1 MKRNLGI
8 IGPRQPYQNTGI
20 SGVLDLYDYHT
31 FKDDIP
37 TRLTVDSVSSIT
49 GNGWNGSEWTWG
61 VAANW
66 NFSGSGLVAPND
78 TLYYTVNTVS
88 GTQPAASLL
97 DSGHWFG
104 SITVTDSNSFT
115 LTERLKIPDRPNVA
129 YAFQWEIRTGSTSGP
144 IVFTSST
151 YNIIP
156 FNVSFPFSSSSYIE
170 GAIPELTFTANG
182 VSQGV
187 NFKVD
192 VTNNFNSND
201 FTNTNILTLQPTA
214 GSNNIAT
221 VGPVSLS
228 QQIRKDIL
236 IEGSEQYSVQVR
248 GAGVPDIGTGYFKT
262 TLGSTITQSF
272 TITDTSYFHSVLVSD
287 TSPDEGDTITV
298 TVEAY
303 DSASQII
310 NWEVN
315 YGSNVDDTDFYGGNP
330 NGSTTMSSTTNSNGR
345 HEASFNIFIN
355 EDFVTEGSETFTVKI
370 TNTVGQT
377 LGTSATVTIADTAT
391 LGTVSQTATSINEGD
406 TVTFTINVNGAA
418 QGLGNYYNY
427 YWRTIGL
434 TSASG
439 TPGKTTDFSDG
450 AIEGSFTING
460 TTGQGTVSRTMASDG
475 FTEGTE
481 TWKLQVGPSSSGPWQ
496 DAGSTVTVN
505 DTSTGT
511 AEPLPGIGNDVS
523 NILSAVS
530 SLTSSTNY
538 ATIISAINGAG
549 RGYKVVATPRNGAM
563 AENMSGVNGAS
574 ALSTSGT
581 GHFDYAAW
589 DNSTDYLEL
598 SAGFSNNTLNGFPY
612 MGFVMFNS
620 SGPYGVAIMMY
631 HDYTSSTTLLKN
643 LWYPNQDRELYTY
656 VLNAN
661 GSTVIDTSGN
671 TSTIYSDGQYPGTNG
686 YNSTS
691 RFASDDGAWG
701 FVNGTT
707 RLDGNGG
714 PYHSNNAT
722 NAYGPPAN
730 QNAGD
735 FSQSNHYWGASY
747 SSTSTDTA
755 PVGGA
760 YFFIRYS

>member
-1 MKRNLGI
+1 
-8 IGPRQPYQNTGI
+8 NTGI

-287 TSPDEGDTITV
+287 TSPDEGD
-298 TVEAY
+298 
-303 DSASQII
+303 
-310 NWEVN
+310 
-315 YGSNVDDTDFYGGNP
+315 
-330 NGSTTMSSTTNSNGR
+330 
-345 HEASFNIFIN
+345 
-355 EDFVTEGSETFTVKI
+355 
-370 TNTVGQT
+370 
-377 LGTSATVTIADTAT
+377 
-391 LGTVSQTATSINEGD
+391 
-406 TVTFTINVNGAA
+406 
-418 QGLGNYYNY
+418 
-427 YWRTIGL
+427 
-434 TSASG
+434 
-439 TPGKTTDFSDG
+439 
-450 AIEGSFTING
+450 
-460 TTGQGTVSRTMASDG
+460 
-475 FTEGTE
+475 
-481 TWKLQVGPSSSGPWQ
+481 
-496 DAGSTVTVN
+496 
-505 DTSTGT
+505 
-511 AEPLPGIGNDVS
+511 
-523 NILSAVS
+523 
-530 SLTSSTNY
+530 
-538 ATIISAINGAG
+538 
-549 RGYKVVATPRNGAM
+549 
-563 AENMSGVNGAS
+563 
-574 ALSTSGT
+574 
-581 GHFDYAAW
+581 
-589 DNSTDYLEL
+589 
-598 SAGFSNNTLNGFPY
+598 
-612 MGFVMFNS
+612 
-620 SGPYGVAIMMY
+620 
-631 HDYTSSTTLLKN
+631 
-643 LWYPNQDRELYTY
+643 
-656 VLNAN
+656 
-661 GSTVIDTSGN
+661 
-671 TSTIYSDGQYPGTNG
+671 
-686 YNSTS
+686 
-691 RFASDDGAWG
+691 
-701 FVNGTT
+701 
-707 RLDGNGG
+707 
-714 PYHSNNAT
+714 
-722 NAYGPPAN
+722 
-730 QNAGD
+730 
-735 FSQSNHYWGASY
+735 
-747 SSTSTDTA
+747 
-755 PVGGA
+755 
-760 YFFIRYS
+760 